1 MSMDKKEPAE
11 QPLPYVVG
19 TYYEPGLQTW
29 LERRHEPYDFKFC
42 EEDDWDR
49 IRAFLQTYWDP
60 GHVYVTFPELL
71 KWQQYDEARRSYN
84 FVYAEHRDTGE
95 VAACLAY
102 IFTSHFDPSITIRD
116 LWLGLWRSK
125 PGAPPGLGGELGRF
139 LGHTVRPRSIG
150 CLGLSKNTLSTI
162 PRMGF
167 TVARMQHHYL
177 INPDLDEFRLV
188 GRPDLA
194 PASTDLPTDQ
204 SPTLQELDAEQ
215 VRDHQLEGYEPEK
228 LVPVKTTT
236 YLYNRFARH
245 PLLKYRFFAV
255 KRGDR
260 TLGIMVTRTVAA
272 LGAKAT
278 QIVDYLGHDE
288 GWIGL
293 NHALFKLIRESGVEF
308 IDLYSHGIGEGE
320 LAASRMVSHQA
331 DDPVIIPI
339 YFDPFE
345 KRNKDLDCGFMVLPG
360 TRYRV
365 FKGDSDQDRP
375 NRPVSA
381 AATLATEPA
390 NAVSGEE

>member
-1 MSMDKKEPAE
+1 MDKNETAPK
-11 QPLPYVVG
+11 PLPYVVG
-19 TYYEPGLQTW
+19 TYYEPALQTF
-29 LERRHEPYDFKFC
+29 LERRHEPYDFLFC
-42 EEDDWDR
+42 DEENWGR
-49 IRAFLQTYWDP
+49 IKQFLHTYWDP
-60 GHVYVTFPELL
+60 RHVYVTCPELL
-71 KWQQYDEARRSYN
+71 EWQQYDAVNRSYN
-84 FVYAEHRDTGE
+84 FVYAEHRETKDI
-95 VAACLAY
+95 ASCLAY
-102 IFTSHFDPSITIRD
+102 IFTSHFDPDITIRD

-177 INPDLDEFRLV
+177 INPGLTEFRLV
-188 GRPDLA
+188 GNPEMV
-194 PASTDLPTDQ
+194 PATTDKPTSD
-204 SPTLQELDAEQ
+204 SPSLQELSPEE
-215 VRDHQLEGYEPEK
+215 VRGFVIPDFEPECF
-228 LVPVKTTT
+228 VPVKTTT

-245 PLLKYRFFAV
+245 PLLKYRFFVV
-255 KRGDR
+255 KRGGR
-260 TLGIMVTRTVAA
+260 ALGIMVTRTVSAH
-272 LGAKAT
+272 GSKAM

-293 NHALFKLIRESGVEF
+293 NHALLKLIRESGVEF
-308 IDLYSHGIGEGE
+308 IDLYSYGIGDGE

-360 TRYRV
+360 TRYRI

-375 NRPVSA
+375 NRPVSGAPAEQPETEA
-381 AATLATEPA
+381 AMA
-390 NAVSGEE
+390 SGRD

>member
-1 MSMDKKEPAE
+1 M
-11 QPLPYVVG
+11 
-19 TYYEPGLQTW
+19 
-29 LERRHEPYDFKFC
+29 
-42 EEDDWDR
+42 
-49 IRAFLQTYWDP
+49 
-60 GHVYVTFPELL
+60 TFPELL
-71 KWQQYDEARRSYN
+71 RWQQYDEATRSYN
-84 FVYAEHRDTGE
+84 FVYAEHRETGE
-95 VAACLAY
+95 IASCLAY
-102 IFTSHFDPSITIRD
+102 ILTSHFDPNISIKG

-150 CLGLSKNTLSTI
+150 CLGLSKITLARI

-177 INPDLDEFRLV
+177 LNPDLDEFLLV
-188 GRPDLA
+188 DRPDLA
-194 PASTDLPTDQ
+194 PAPTFMP
-204 SPTLQELDAEQ
+204 SSYTPTLHELGPEE
-215 VRDHQLEGYEPEK
+215 VRDFRIEGFEPEK

-260 TLGIMVTRTVAA
+260 TFGIMVTRTVSA
-272 LGAKAT
+272 LGAKAM

-293 NHALFKLIRESGVEF
+293 DQALIKLIRETGAEF
-308 IDLYSHGIGEGE
+308 IDLYSYGIGDGE
-320 LAASRMVSHQA
+320 LAASRMVSHRA

-375 NRPVSA
+375 NRPVAASA
-381 AATLATEPA
+381 ETREPERTVA
-390 NAVSGEE
+390 GEG